1 MLLKCIM
8 ILLFFLIFVKQ
19 IVLIKKLLV
28 PTKKS
33 TLEKIVVTAGVLV
46 LLCITYL
53 FASTFLD
60 YLFAILAITTMLAM
74 FYKQGIT
81 GDGLTVLS
89 RGLETYSW
97 EKLGYAKIEEKNVLM
112 ITYYSTIG
120 SPIIKQRYAI
130 DKKEQLFSILDQ
142 NVRTTK

>member
-33 TLEKIVVTAGVLV
+33 TFEKIVVTAGVLV

-81 GDGLTVLS
+81 GDGLTILAEAL
-89 RGLETYSW
+89 R
-97 EKLGYAKIEEKNVLM
+97 
-112 ITYYSTIG
+112 
-120 SPIIKQRYAI
+120 PIHGKSSDMQ
-130 DKKEQLFSILDQ
+130 K
-142 NVRTTK
+142 

>member
-8 ILLFFLIFVKQ
+8 ILLFCLIFVKQ

-33 TLEKIVVTAGVLV
+33 TFEKIVVTAGVLV

-53 FASTFLD
+53 FAGTFLD
-60 YLFAILAITTMLAM
+60 YLYAILAITTMLAM

-81 GDGLTVLS
+81 GDGLTILS

-97 EKLGYAKIEEKNVLM
+97 EKARICKNRRKRRAHDHLLLYNRKSYYKTAVCNRQKRAIVLNPGPE
-112 ITYYSTIG
+112 Y
-120 SPIIKQRYAI
+120 
-130 DKKEQLFSILDQ
+130 
-142 NVRTTK
+142 